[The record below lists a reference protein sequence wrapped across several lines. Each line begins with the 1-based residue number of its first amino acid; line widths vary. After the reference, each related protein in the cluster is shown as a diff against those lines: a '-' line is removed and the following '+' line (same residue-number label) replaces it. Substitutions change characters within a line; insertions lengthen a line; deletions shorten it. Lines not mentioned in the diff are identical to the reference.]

1 MSRTMDKITVSR
13 KLRALAVGSA
23 NRSTI
28 AQLRDVI
35 DDVEVALSA
44 GVKRTVILEELA
56 NLGLKMSLNT
66 FNTYLKR
73 IRVKRRTKT
82 KGHTLV
88 QPLFEQEFSKDDAPS
103 ETSADGTSSPS
114 HNPADIDKII
124 GNNPDLAAL
133 ARKAKKRST

>member
-1 MSRTMDKITVSR
+1 MDKTTVSK
-13 KLRALAVGSA
+13 KLRALATGSA

-35 DDVEVALSA
+35 DDVVVALSA
-44 GVKRTVILEELA
+44 GVKRTVILKELA
-56 NLGLKMSLNT
+56 NLGLKMSLDT

-73 IRVKRRTKT
+73 IRVKRRTTT
-82 KGHTLV
+82 KGHTLMR
-88 QPLFEQEFSKDDAPS
+88 PHFEQEISKDDTPS
-103 ETSADGTSSPS
+103 ESASGTSFPS